1 MSGEY
6 LVVTCT
12 STLLLSLDQNEL
24 KLTQPVN
31 LSEGPETE
39 KWLFLRDRGVGGGG
53 VAGGARVPS
62 PNIFKIIKN

>member
-6 LVVTCT
+6 LIVTCT

-39 KWLFLRDRGVGGGG
+39 KGLFLRDRGVGGGG
-53 VAGGARVPS
+53 GWPGGHVS
-62 PNIFKIIKN
+62 PPPIFLKL